1 MAIVAA
7 VDFSDNASGVV
18 MAAAREAR
26 RRKTG
31 LVVSH
36 CVDVG
41 GGDMMSGADR
51 TDGVR
56 DQMRTDALEQLQ
68 TLVDET
74 LEPTE
79 RPEPLE
85 FNIAL
90 MAPEEGVAEIA
101 ADREATMVVVGRSE
115 QEGIGA
121 VMWGT
126 TAENLVQSSDRML
139 MVVPPRW
146 GRQTVDRILVPV
158 TDTAEGDRGLA
169 LAAEVARR
177 EEADVRLLYVVDP
190 GQSSAIGRDL
200 PPSSERLAAEK
211 SDGLAMLREKAVE
224 FEFGPGDV
232 ETVASVRSLEST
244 GVHTV
249 ILEEARDWEADR
261 IVMATRGREGI
272 RRWLEG
278 SVSSEVLHR
287 TEVPLILTSL
297 DGE

>member
-18 MAAAREAR
+18 AAAAREAR
-26 RRKTG
+26 HRKRG

-36 CVDVG
+36 CIEVG
-41 GGDMMSGADR
+41 GGGVMSGADR
-51 TDGVR
+51 TDEVR
-56 DQMRTDALEQLQ
+56 DQMRADALDQLQ
-68 TLVDET
+68 RLVDET

-85 FNIAL
+85 FNIAV
-90 MAPEEGVAEIA
+90 MAPEEGVSEIA
-101 ADREATMVVVGRSE
+101 ADREARMVVVGRSE
-115 QEGIGA
+115 QEGLGA
-121 VMWGT
+121 AMWGT

-146 GRQTVDRILVPV
+146 NRRPVDRILVPV
-158 TDTAEGDRGLA
+158 TDTPEGDRGLE
-169 LAAEVARR
+169 LAAEVARL
-177 EEADVRLLYVVDP
+177 EGADVRLLYVVDP
-190 GQSSAIGRDL
+190 GESSRIGRDM

-211 SDGLAMLREKAVE
+211 SDGVAMLREKAVE
-224 FEFGPGDV
+224 FEFGSVDV
-232 ETVASVRSLEST
+232 GTVSSIRPPEST
-244 GVHTV
+244 GVYTV
-249 ILEEARDWEADR
+249 ILEEAQDWGADR
-261 IVMATRGREGI
+261 IVMATRGREGV

-287 TEVPLILTSL
+287 TRVPLMLTSL